1 MRKAIDRYILAKRAE
16 NAAPNTIR
24 AYHADLIDLSNFMG
38 PSQTPDRLS
47 REIVRGFLSLL
58 HRNGITKTTAVR
70 KLAAIKSFSEWLRNE
85 EVLDDDTYQKIALI
99 KRPRLPDT
107 LPDVPSQE
115 QMRIL
120 LDGEFPTAFP
130 ERDKLILELLYGSG
144 LRVSEA
150 ANIKMKDLRP
160 EQRGILIKGKG
171 GMCGLAAKERLVPLN
186 PHSQSALDVYLAK
199 RSKFIK
205 GARTKSDALFFAVR
219 NRYAGHKLPAINVRS
234 VSRMLLGMTKIRGLQ
249 PMHPHLLR
257 HACETHMLDNGC
269 PLDVIAEILGHDNL
283 DVTAHYAQV
292 STRLIMEAYNSAHP
306 YASCRRNGIR
316 QSESLS
322 VPNPFDAV
330 TPDRQPGE
338 RD

>member
-1 MRKAIDRYILAKRAE
+1 MRRAIDRYILAKRAE

-24 AYHADLIDLSNFMG
+24 AYQADLIDLCNFMG
-38 PSQTPDRLS
+38 PSQIPGRLS

-99 KRPRLPDT
+99 RRMKLPDT
-107 LPDVPSQE
+107 LPDVPSHE
-115 QMRIL
+115 EMRIL

-130 ERDKLILELLYGSG
+130 ERDRLILELLYGSG

-150 ANIKMKDLRP
+150 ANIKVGDLRP
-160 EQRGILIKGKG
+160 EQRGILIRGKG
-171 GMCGLAAKERLVPLN
+171 GMFGLAAKERMVPMN
-186 PHSQSALDVYLAK
+186 PYSQAALDAYLRK
-199 RSKFIK
+199 RTKFMTK
-205 GARTKSDALFFAVR
+205 NDTKSDVLFFAVR
-219 NRYAGHKLPAINVRS
+219 NRYAGDELQSINVRS
-234 VSRMLLGMTKIRGLQ
+234 VSRMLLGMTKLRGLQ

-257 HACETHMLDNGC
+257 HACATHMLDNGC

-292 STRLIMEAYNSAHP
+292 STRLMMAAYNSAHP
-306 YASCRRNGIR
+306 YAKIPEATTEITRFSR
-316 QSESLS
+316 
-322 VPNPFDAV
+322 
-330 TPDRQPGE
+330 
-338 RD
+338 

>member
-150 ANIKMKDLRP
+150 ANTKLEDLRP
-160 EQRGILIKGKG
+160 EQRGILIHGKG
-171 GMCGLAAKERLVPLN
+171 VCAGWPRRNAWF
-186 PHSQSALDVYLAK
+186 HSILTLKLHWMSIWQNARRSSSAPR
-199 RSKFIK
+199 RSLTHCSSPF
-205 GARTKSDALFFAVR
+205 GT
-219 NRYAGHKLPAINVRS
+219 GTPAINYRRS
-234 VSRMLLGMTKIRGLQ
+234 MFAVCRG
-249 PMHPHLLR
+249 
-257 HACETHMLDNGC
+257 CYW
-269 PLDVIAEILGHDNL
+269 V
-283 DVTAHYAQV
+283 
-292 STRLIMEAYNSAHP
+292 
-306 YASCRRNGIR
+306 
-316 QSESLS
+316 
-322 VPNPFDAV
+322 
-330 TPDRQPGE
+330 
-338 RD
+338 